1 MELRAYEPGDAAVV
15 AGWPA
20 SADEVRLWCGRDEV
34 TAETVAGWAAQP
46 DVVAYGLVDAGEL
59 VGYGELWPDDDEAEV
74 ELARI
79 IVAPGR
85 RGRGVGRHLAA
96 ALAGRA
102 LAHHGTVVLR
112 VHPSNDGALRC
123 YAGAG
128 FTRVPPAEADEWNQ
142 GQPVAYTWL
151 RW

>member
-1 MELRAYEPGDAAVV
+1 MV

-20 SADEVRLWCGRDEV
+20 SAAETRMWCGLDEV
-34 TAETVAGWAAQP
+34 TAETVAGWTAQP
-46 DVVAYGLVDAGEL
+46 DVVAYALEDAGEL
-59 VGYGELWPDDDEAEV
+59 VGYGELWPDDEEAEV

-85 RGRGVGRHLAA
+85 RGRGVGRVLAT

-112 VHPSNDGALRC
+112 VHPSNAGALRC

-128 FTRVPPAEADEWNQ
+128 FSPVPPAEADEWNR
-142 GQPVAYTWL
+142 GQPVPYAWL